1 MSRIGRVK
9 MNDQEVCLLMGQ
21 ELKQQQH
28 WVPLRSA
35 AIAHSQDGKRTRLR
49 FRPKQGLTKSQ
60 RIPKR
65 DEIAKHKEA
74 SR

>member
-1 MSRIGRVK
+1 

-28 WVPLRSA
+28 WVPLCSA

-49 FRPKQGLTKSQ
+49 FRPKQVLTKPR
-60 RIPKR
+60 RIPEC
-65 DEIAKHKEA
+65 DEIAKDKEA